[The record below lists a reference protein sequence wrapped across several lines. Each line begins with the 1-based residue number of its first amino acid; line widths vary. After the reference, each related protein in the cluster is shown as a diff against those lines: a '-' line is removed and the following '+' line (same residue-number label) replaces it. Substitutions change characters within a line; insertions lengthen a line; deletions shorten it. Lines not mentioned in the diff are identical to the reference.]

1 MRLVSSELAL
11 RIVVAL
17 ASAADLT
24 LSDLSRAIEAPT
36 SSTRRALEIL
46 EEDGFV
52 VVSGHAFDLAT
63 STVAGLL
70 VQLAEE
76 ILDAEDVIRIS
87 ARATRQVEFAGVD
100 AGRLVVVFTRAGDPL
115 AESRLARLL
124 ERQAQRMGVALRL
137 HSHDDVRDELDAD
150 PERRHDFLRLRPL
163 FGERDQAFP
172 DRSLHG
178 VTTGERLGRPNP
190 LLRIPSKRALH
201 RLRRQHGIRSAKVF
215 GSAVRT
221 DFRPDSDVDVAVE
234 LDRKPT
240 LSEMLAIEQ
249 GFEELFG
256 RDVDVILEA
265 NARPRVQATI
275 ASEGVDILQ

>member
-17 ASAADLT
+17 ASAANLT
-24 LSDLSRAIEAPT
+24 LSELSRATETPT
-36 SSTRRALEIL
+36 SSTKRALEIL
-46 EEDGFV
+46 EDDGFV
-52 VVSGHAFDLAT
+52 VTSGHAFNLAT
-63 STVAGLL
+63 STPAGLL

-76 ILDAEDVIRIS
+76 LLDAENVIRIS
-87 ARATRQVEFAGVD
+87 ARATGQVEFAGVD
-100 AGRLVVVFTRAGDPL
+100 SRRLVVVFTRTSDPL

-124 ERQAQRMGVALRL
+124 ELQAQRMGVALEL
-137 HSHDDVRDELDAD
+137 YAHDDVRYELDTD
-150 PERRHDFLRLRPL
+150 PGRRHDFLWLRPL
-163 FGERDQAFP
+163 FGEPDQALP
-172 DRSLHG
+172 DRRLHG
-178 VTTGERLGRPNP
+178 VTTGERLGRPSP

-201 RLRRQHGIRSAKVF
+201 RLRKLHGIRSAKVF

-240 LSEMLAIEQ
+240 LSEMVTIEQ

-256 RDVDVILEA
+256 RDVDLILEA
-265 NARPRVQATI
+265 NAGPRVRAAI
-275 ASEGVDILQ
+275 ASEGVDIFR